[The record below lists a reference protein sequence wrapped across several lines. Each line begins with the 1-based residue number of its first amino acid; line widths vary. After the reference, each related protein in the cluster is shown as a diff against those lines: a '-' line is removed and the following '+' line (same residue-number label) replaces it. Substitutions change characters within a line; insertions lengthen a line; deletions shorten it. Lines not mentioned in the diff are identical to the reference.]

1 MARRDLRIAFFGTP
15 DFALPT
21 FERLLA
27 TRHRVVVAV
36 SQPDRPRGRGRK
48 LEPSPISGRALAAG
62 VPLLRPERVADAL
75 PELAKH
81 APDVGVVVAY
91 GQFLPKSVRE
101 LPACGYC
108 INAHGSLLPR
118 WRGAAPIARAI
129 LAGDTATGISV
140 MRVEREMD
148 AGPCAWMHEVPIAD
162 GVSCG
167 SLSIALAELAADGI
181 EVVLDQIAA
190 DTVKWQGQDAARATF
205 APKLEREEAKLD
217 WREPALALARRVRA
231 FAPSPGAFTFW
242 QGEPLRILGARVS
255 ADPVDRAPGRV
266 SVGERGAL
274 RVATGDGWL
283 ELLEL
288 QRAGGRPLDPA
299 AFLRGRS
306 IPDGAELGAEPGGG
320 P

>member
-1 MARRDLRIAFFGTP
+1 VAARELRVAFFGTP

-27 TRHRVVVAV
+27 TRHRVVAAV

-48 LEPSPISGRALAAG
+48 LEPSPIAQRALAAG

-75 PELAKH
+75 PELVRA

-129 LAGDTATGISV
+129 LAGDATTGISV

-148 AGPCAWMHEVPIAD
+148 AGAVAWMHEVPILERE
-162 GVSCG
+162 SCG
-167 SLSIALAELAADGI
+167 DLSASLAAIAADGI
-181 EVVLDQIAA
+181 ETVLGQIAA
-190 DTVKWQGQDAARATF
+190 DTVKWLEQDATRATF
-205 APKLEREEAKLD
+205 APKLERDEARLRWD
-217 WREPALALARRVRA
+217 EPAAALARRVRA
-231 FAPSPGAFTFW
+231 FAPSPGAFTSW
-242 QGEPLRILGARVS
+242 RGEPLRILAAR
-255 ADPVDRAPGRV
+255 ALPGPAGGPPGRV
-266 SVGERGAL
+266 QRAGGDGL

-283 ELLEL
+283 EPAVL
-288 QRAGGRPLDPA
+288 QRPGRQPLEA
-299 AFLRGRS
+299 KAFLRGCE
-306 IPDGAELGAEPGGG
+306 IPDGAQLGAEPQAG